1 MTALCVRSLAARP
14 LYWLAVALFAATAAS
29 RAVADEPVVS
39 ATPTRVIADDR
50 TTAVEPIVVHLD
62 EARILKLPDRATTV
76 VIGNPLIADLSIQ
89 PGGLAVVTGKSF
101 GATNV
106 IVMDKSGA
114 VLTEQVFEV
123 QGPVDQTV
131 VVYRGISRETYS
143 CTPICSARLTLGDD
157 TAWFNTLMNEITTRN
172 TQSLS
177 AGSGGGH

>member
-1 MTALCVRSLAARP
+1 MTAICVRGLAALRP
-14 LYWLAVALFAATAAS
+14 LFWLAAILTVATVAS
-29 RAVADEPVVS
+29 RA
-39 ATPTRVIADDR
+39 IAE
-50 TTAVEPIVVHLD
+50 EPITVRLD

-114 VLTEQVFEV
+114 VLTEQFFEV

-131 VVYRGISRETYS
+131 VVYRGIARETYS
-143 CTPICSARLTLGDD
+143 CTPTCSVRLTLGDD
-157 TAWFNTLMNEITTRN
+157 PTWFNAVMNEITTRN
-172 TQSLS
+172 SQSLS
-177 AGSGGGH
+177 A

>member
-1 MTALCVRSLAARP
+1 MTALYERSLAARP
-14 LYWLAVALFAATAAS
+14 LYWLAIALFAATAAS
-29 RAVADEPVVS
+29 RAVADEPTVVP
-39 ATPTRVIADDR
+39 APTRVVADDR
-50 TTAVEPIVVHLD
+50 SAAVPIVVHLD

-114 VLTEQVFEV
+114 VLTEQFFEV

-131 VVYRGISRETYS
+131 VVYRGIARETYS

-157 TAWFNTLMNEITTRN
+157 ATWFNAVMNEITTRN
-172 TQSLS
+172 NQSLS
-177 AGSGGGH
+177 AGAGH